1 LSEFANLALFESV
14 GACFDAAQ
22 HPTLS
27 GMNLNLYL
35 TTRSVTMSQT
45 HTTSFTGRSLQ
56 DLTIEKVLDGEL
68 TAEDFRTNAETLREQ
83 AKKAA
88 AGGYRQLAENLQRAA
103 ELTCLS
109 NEEVLDTYN
118 QLRPGRSNYKSLIA
132 LAERLEKEH
141 QAPLT
146 SALVR
151 EAAEVYL
158 QRGIFQK
165 GE

>member
-1 LSEFANLALFESV
+1 
-14 GACFDAAQ
+14 
-22 HPTLS
+22 
-27 GMNLNLYL
+27 
-35 TTRSVTMSQT
+35 MSQNNVCN
-45 HTTSFTGRSLQ
+45 FTGRPLQ
-56 DLTIEKVLDGEL
+56 DLTIDKVLNGEL
-68 TAEDFRTNAETLREQ
+68 SAEDFRTSAETLRNQ
-83 AKKAA
+83 ADTAESA
-88 AGGYRQLAENLQRAA
+88 GYRQLAENLRRAA

-109 NEEVLDTYN
+109 NAEVLDTYN

-132 LAERLEKEH
+132 LAERLELEH